1 MLLLRADPRRV
12 RSAQQAAGRG
22 AGDDG
27 GQGDDQRV
35 VGLGVLDEHGAEEG
49 AGQHGDDRD
58 QAAAGLGPAAPGV
71 GAVGGDAGERE
82 GEHGGGQV
90 GDRDG
95 AGGGGLDAH
104 GDAQGRDEGVPVAG
118 RWRAAAGDSEDDRG
132 GEERGLGRRG
142 GAVQPAAVGAVPRGE
157 PAAEQ
162 GSYGER
168 RDGGQRRGDRE
179 PGGAG

>member
-35 VGLGVLDEHGAEEG
+35 VGLGVLDEDGAEEG

-58 QAAAGLGPAAPGV
+58 HAAAGLGPGASGV

-95 AGGGGLDAH
+95 GGGGVLDFHAEP
-104 GDAQGRDEGVPVAG
+104 QGRDEGVPVPR
-118 RWRAAAGDSEDDRG
+118 RWRAATGYREDDRG
-132 GEERGLGRRG
+132 GEEGGLDRSG
-142 GAVQPAAVGAVPRGE
+142 GAVQPG
-157 PAAEQ
+157 
-162 GSYGER
+162 
-168 RDGGQRRGDRE
+168 
-179 PGGAG
+179 